1 MNAQQTAL
9 QRYCKTVDDFIQT
22 SYEISELIAKK
33 LKPHIEGDFETVY
46 IDVTAKLITPEEVA
60 VFEKISL
67 SRRTASSRIQEM
79 GDNIEKTP
87 KDKARYF
94 EFFSLA
100 LDETTDLTNTAQ
112 LAIFLRGVTSDFKIQ
127 EDLLSL
133 QSLQ

>member
-1 MNAQQTAL
+1 MNAQQIAL

-22 SYEISELIAKK
+22 SCEISELIAKK

-67 SRRTASSRIQEM
+67 SRRTASSRIQGM
-79 GDNIEKTP
+79 GDNIEKTL

-112 LAIFLRGVTSDFKIQ
+112 LAIFIRGVTSDFKIQ
-127 EDLLSL
+127 DLLSL
-133 QSLQ
+133 ESLQ